1 MYGAI
6 RLFDKETFVYLLVC
20 LLGVRAVSLRKS
32 AGAEIWRMRIRS
44 PSSSYGMASLAK
56 DPVCA
61 KPCEGF
67 KAWSDLHI
75 EKQTQTFSGG
85 VKVEWRGTYNLTAK
99 FPIMVKSFFRKKE
112 NGWFNDLQVKIAFL
126 HHGKSFKLFLIYGK
140 WRKKWV
146 FVFNQCQPLYLLNVS
161 LSAAKCRW
169 ICIKVCSHTVLV
181 TYWLNLFFNLTYFPH
196 MKHFGSGSRQVVIK
210 HLFLLLFELKIPLI
224 KMIWK

>member
-1 MYGAI
+1 MYDAI

-32 AGAEIWRMRIRS
+32 VGAEIWRMRIHS
-44 PSSSYGMASLAK
+44 PGSSYGMASLAK

-61 KPCEGF
+61 KSCEGF
-67 KAWSDLHI
+67 KAWSDLHT

-140 WRKKWV
+140 WRKKM
-146 FVFNQCQPLYLLNVS
+146 S
-161 LSAAKCRW
+161 
-169 ICIKVCSHTVLV
+169 ICISSVPTFVSSQCFSFSSKMQINLHKSLLTHSSGDLLTQLV
-181 TYWLNLFFNLTYFPH
+181 FQLDLFFTHETFWL
-196 MKHFGSGSRQVVIK
+196 R
-210 HLFLLLFELKIPLI
+210 
-224 KMIWK
+224 